1 MRIQTLL
8 LVATLVLVTAC
19 GWQLRN
25 SQIIP
30 QSLGSLH
37 LSSEDSHS
45 NLVAELTRVLDL
57 YGVKVVASAAE
68 ASYSVVIVDYRRTRR
83 TGSTNASARAAE
95 YQLNEEV
102 DFLIVDADDNQ
113 LIPLSTASVERIY
126 EFNERD
132 VLASGNEER
141 LILEGMREDIIRQI
155 LNRLRL
161 LPEAAADR
169 PEAQEPQ

>member
-1 MRIQTLL
+1 MIFRNLL
-8 LVATLVLVTAC
+8 LTTVLVTLSAC

-25 SQIIP
+25 AQIIP
-30 QSLGSLH
+30 ENLGSIH
-37 LSSEDSHS
+37 LFSEDSHS
-45 NLVAELTRVLDL
+45 NLVSELTRVLDL
-57 YGVKVVASAAE
+57 YGIKVVSSAAE
-68 ASYSVVIVDYRRTRR
+68 ASYSVVIVDYRRSRR

-113 LIPLSTASVERIY
+113 LIPLATASVERVY

-132 VLASGNEER
+132 VLASGNEES
-141 LILEGMREDIIRQI
+141 LVLEGMREDIIRQI

-161 LPEAAADR
+161 IPEAATDS
-169 PEAQEPQ
+169 PETQEPQ